1 MSEFDTYAAGTITPV
16 LSRALADLYQ
26 QEHGSVEPVEYLSN
40 WLKLWAEAQGNI
52 ESSDIAPWRL
62 ICSLQSPNRNV
73 K

>member
-40 WLKLWAEAQGNI
+40 WLKLWAEAQVS
-52 ESSDIAPWRL
+52 EQEREVKARKQ
-62 ICSLQSPNRNV
+62 LQYTKTV
-73 K
+73 DAE